1 MPGVYELTYTF
12 IIAGIAVYTGTAVT
26 AHSHIKAVYE
36 SAL

>member
-26 AHSHIKAVYE
+26 AHVKFQC
-36 SAL
+36 